1 MDLLDLVFPKR
12 CVSCG
17 AFGKYICNGC
27 FSKIEFVEKPICP
40 ICQRQAIGGKTHPKC
55 AGKFRLD
62 GLAVACKYKGP
73 IKFAI
78 RKVKYKWV
86 YDIETVLVDL
96 LASQI
101 WKFDL
106 PQNSALVPVP
116 LHPKRKNWRGFNQAE
131 ILAKTM
137 AKKFGVKYSD
147 LLARIIETKTQVG
160 LTRDERKENV
170 KGAFSLRPFR
180 HPEPIRSETHG
191 RRLNSGSRIRDKNII
206 LVDDVYTSGATM
218 MEAAKVLKRAG
229 AKSVWA
235 MAVAFG

>member
-1 MDLLDLVFPKR
+1 MAYLLLDFLFPKR

-17 AFGKYICNGC
+17 AFGKYICNNC

-62 GLAVACKYKGP
+62 GLVVASRYKGP

-86 YDIETVLVDL
+86 YDIENILVDI

-106 PQNSALVPVP
+106 PQNSILVPIP
-116 LHPKRKNWRGFNQAE
+116 LHKNRKNWRGFNQAE
-131 ILAKTM
+131 ILAKTL
-137 AKKFGVKYSD
+137 AKKFNVNCSD
-147 LLARIIETKTQVG
+147 SLIRIVETKTQVG
-160 LTRDERKENV
+160 LDKNERRKNVNGAFKVKENSKV
-170 KGAFSLRPFR
+170 
-180 HPEPIRSETHG
+180 
-191 RRLNSGSRIRDKNII
+191 SGKNII
-206 LVDDVYTSGATM
+206 LIDDVYTSGATM

-229 AKSVWA
+229 AKNIWA
-235 MAVAFG
+235 MAVALG

>member
-1 MDLLDLVFPKR
+1 MAFSLLDLLFPKR
-12 CVSCG
+12 CVSCA

-131 ILAKTM
+131 ILAKTL
-137 AKKFGVKYSD
+137 AKNFKVGYSD
-147 LLARIIETKTQVG
+147 SLIRIRETKTQVG
-160 LTRDERKENV
+160 LTRDERDRNV
-170 KGAFSLRPFR
+170 GGAFAFNKKVAKKYI
-180 HPEPIRSETHG
+180 EG
-191 RRLNSGSRIRDKNII
+191 RNFI

-218 MEAAKVLKRAG
+218 MEAAKVLKRLG
-229 AKSVWA
+229 AKTTWGL
-235 MAVAFG
+235 AVALG